1 MPSFI
6 PIVTTYTVTSDKK
19 PLEALMEDS
28 ALLSR
33 AFLEYRE
40 TVGYESYLLME
51 ESTFTAEALGCKIA
65 FKQHEAYVTEP
76 LTFSSPKKVQ
86 DYHPPPLDKCERI
99 SLILDAVKRVA
110 SFADKERPLIVNS
123 TAPLTV
129 AARMLGM
136 EDLLRKM
143 IEQPDLVMILLAKVT
158 DFISS
163 FARALLASGAHMI
176 FVADPVASPAVISPR
191 MFGEFVMP
199 QMKRLFTAIGGQSIL
214 HICGNVEPIAG
225 DMAQAGAAI
234 ISLDQCVDLRRIR
247 KLVGGDMLLGGNLD
261 PGTLLYDGT
270 AEEVRRASLRCCLDG
285 GPGCFILM
293 PGCTLVPGTPVRN
306 IRAMM
311 DVARGT
317 LCADQDVRIL

>member
-1 MPSFI
+1 MPPFI
-6 PIVTTYTVTSDKK
+6 PIVTTYTVTSDKR
-19 PLEALMEDS
+19 PLAALMQDS

-40 TVGYESYLLME
+40 KVGYESYPLME

-76 LTFSSPKKVQ
+76 LTFFSRKEVE
-86 DYHPPPLDKCERI
+86 DYRPPPLDKCERI
-99 SLILDAVKRVA
+99 SLILEAVKQVA
-110 SFADKERPLIVNS
+110 PLAGTEKPLIVNS

-129 AARMLGM
+129 AAKMMGM

-143 IEQPDLVMILLAKVT
+143 IKQPDLVMILLGKVT

-163 FARALLASGAHMI
+163 YVQALLDSGAHMI
-176 FVADPVASPAVISPR
+176 FVADPVASPALISPR
-191 MFGEFVMP
+191 MFRNFVMP
-199 QMKRLFTAIGGQSIL
+199 QLKRLLTEIGGKSIL

-225 DMAQAGAAI
+225 DMAQAGATI
-234 ISLDQCVDLRRIR
+234 MSLDHCVDLKKIR
-247 KLVGGDMLLGGNLD
+247 QVVGGGMVLGGNLD

-270 AEEVRRASLRCCLDG
+270 AEEVSRASRRCCRDG
-285 GPGCFILM
+285 GPQSFVLM
-293 PGCTLVPGTPVRN
+293 PGCTIVPGTPVEN

-311 DVARGT
+311 DVARRA
-317 LCADQDVRIL
+317 LCS